1 MKELPSFERGFDDDI
16 AINYQEPDSS
26 RQGQAR
32 NSDLELW
39 SGYDSG
45 IPTCPD
51 YSETFLLFEFVC
63 FRWDGWVE
71 K

>member
-1 MKELPSFERGFDDDI
+1 MKELPPFERGFDDDI

-45 IPTCPD
+45 GPTGPRL
-51 YSETFLLFEFVC
+51 SITQI
-63 FRWDGWVE
+63 

>member
-1 MKELPSFERGFDDDI
+1 MKELPPFERGFDDDI

-45 IPTCPD
+45 GPTGQV
-51 YSETFLLFEFVC
+51 TIRLI
-63 FRWDGWVE
+63 
-71 K
+71 